1 MRSRYIVAAAMALFM
16 SACVNDD
23 TDFSGIIDGGD
34 TYVPKEIK
42 FNTAPLEEAEETV
55 PSGDNDYVENSQW
68 RYKITVIYNEYGA
81 RLEGDVNRVKAT
93 IEGGHVT
100 INSTVSRMEYI
111 LTGMNENG
119 SFKIYSENKMKVTL
133 AGLQLVNPR
142 GAAINNQ
149 CGKSMYVELLAGS
162 KNYLADSP
170 KYDMVEGED
179 MKGTFFSEGQVIFS
193 GSGTLY
199 VRSNGRNAIA
209 SDDYIVFR
217 PGNVINIENNV
228 GSGIKAN
235 DGIFI
240 RGGVL
245 NIDTKGDAS
254 KGMNSEL
261 DMEISGGRTTIITS
275 GKAVG
280 EGDDTSSCAAIKCD
294 SLFTVTDGILNLK
307 SEGEGGKGINCDK
320 NILISGGE
328 VNVVALGKKTVS
340 SPKGIKADGDITFTG
355 GSVYSYSKK
364 SDAIDAGK
372 TFGFAEGYAS
382 LNQESH
388 LFEVVY

>member
-1 MRSRYIVAAAMALFM
+1 MTFLM

-23 TDFSGIIDGGD
+23 TDFSDIIDGD
-34 TYVPKEIK
+34 DSYVPKEIK
-42 FNTAPLEEAEETV
+42 FNTAPLEEGEETV
-55 PSGDNDYVENSQW
+55 PSGDNDYVENSPA
-68 RYKITVIYNEYGA
+68 RYKVTVIYNGESA
-81 RLEGDVNRVKAT
+81 RLEGDVNRVKST

-100 INSTVSRMEYI
+100 INSVVSRMEYI
-111 LTGMNENG
+111 LTGISTNG

-133 AGLQLVNPR
+133 ADLQLTNPN

-162 KNYLADSP
+162 SNFLADGP
-170 KYDMVEGED
+170 DYNMVEGED
-179 MKGTFFSEGQVIFS
+179 MKGTFFSEGQIIFS
-193 GSGTLY
+193 GAGTLQ
-199 VRSNGRNAIA
+199 VRSNGRNAIV

-217 PGNVINIENNV
+217 PGNVINVSNTAGNGV
-228 GSGIKAN
+228 KAN

-245 NIDTKGDAS
+245 NIETKGDAS
-254 KGMNSEL
+254 KGLNSEL

-275 GKAVG
+275 GNAIG
-280 EGDDTSSCAAIKCD
+280 QENDASSCAAIKCD

-320 NILISGGE
+320 NILVSGGE
-328 VNVVALGKKTVS
+328 VNVVTIGKKTVS
-340 SPKGIKADGDITFTG
+340 SPKGIKADGNITFTG

-364 SDAIDAGK
+364 SDAIDAEL
-372 TFGFAEGYAS
+372 TFNYAEGYTS
-382 LNQESH
+382 FKQENH
-388 LFEVVY
+388 LFEIVY